1 MGCGE
6 AVNTTDFDPVIR
18 GFKSHQPSYVPL
30 AQLVEHS
37 TFNRVVTSS
46 NLVWHII
53 YYIGGVLK

>member
-37 TFNRVVTSS
+37 TFNRVVTNS

-53 YYIGGVLK
+53 YYIGGV